1 MFGGSLS
8 RVNSPPNQLMSPC
21 FREQL
26 CLSQPREYG
35 RLAPLASADSLYGWW
50 NIIGAGLR
58 TS

>member
-1 MFGGSLS
+1 MFGGSLPD
-8 RVNSPPNQLMSPC
+8 VNSPPNQLMRTC

-26 CLSQPREYG
+26 RLSQQREYG
-35 RLAPLASADSLYGWW
+35 RLGPLASADSLYGWW